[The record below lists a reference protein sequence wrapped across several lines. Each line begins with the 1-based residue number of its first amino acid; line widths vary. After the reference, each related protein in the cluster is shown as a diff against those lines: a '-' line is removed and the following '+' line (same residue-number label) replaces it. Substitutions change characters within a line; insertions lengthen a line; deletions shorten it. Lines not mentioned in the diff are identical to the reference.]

1 MALKSPLMPSPTNG
15 LSSAFSPYSDSPNS
29 PAPYQSNFPTASNRS
44 SGPSDSLAPPPSPY
58 PQQIEP
64 SPVDSNGTEST
75 EIDEDAQEEGEVK
88 SPHADGEVQ
97 SPDIEITSPEETTS
111 PQSATSDRVHRI
123 DTQLPARF
131 RSDSTKDE
139 PQSVIH
145 APTTFRS
152 FGEAASSKESEA
164 GSSEA
169 TVVSPNSPE
178 AVSSPTEKELAA
190 VSPVKTDV
198 PRVVDRSTPRAQSA
212 QELDEEWRR
221 KRRTS
226 SLEDVPEEFDRDVD
240 DTEDP
245 DTAGLIGDGAMN
257 NAMQQS
263 LDNAEEEVTALRT
276 ALSECWTLCN
286 TLATLS
292 STHRQRTFKFAGK
305 QGMQEQAWRSCW
317 RLCQQLYD
325 YRDADHASQ
334 VIPTLELCRDFCQS
348 LFDARQRGDEAS
360 DSVLRVSFELNN
372 HLYNTHPSS
381 LPEAF
386 NERTLDFYITMCHRL
401 MKQRTSLPQET
412 DALLRACWSLAEM
425 LFNLRQSTREGTTAD
440 EELLGSAVQACW
452 ELCDL
457 FREGWTQIR
466 PERGTPRPSQTTFQS
481 TSPPQNPFNLSSNRS
496 EPRSNSSMSNRQY
509 HDAPSGPAGSAAAI
523 VPETPTTI
531 FDDTT
536 SSAASSP
543 DSVTVPN
550 ILVLGPASNHHTNH
564 HGSTSSSA
572 RRAGHH
578 HERWSSNA
586 SVLSGYSESVTSQ
599 RTSSTATAGKKKKPQ
614 PSSSTAAAA
623 AAAASST
630 QQEEEEE
637 AHLTRLRYLLLK
649 AGMQTG
655 YPRHPSS
662 SHPNPNPNPSSSSS
676 SSTPSPSPQNPST
689 HPSHSE
695 TFQSYIAHLPPTAF
709 GTSPWQRQT
718 LKSYQQLVRH
728 DGTMAGIDAYPVRR
742 LGAAE
747 VAGSVVWLAGK
758 AAGTGTG
765 TGTGGGGDRGAGG
778 GKGGQEGQGGQGG
791 GQQWAWMRDLY
802 RLVFGFGVEE
812 GERMRGTGTGMGGG
826 GGGGG
831 GVQV

>member
-29 PAPYQSNFPTASNRS
+29 PAPYQNNFQTASNRS

-75 EIDEDAQEEGEVK
+75 EIEEDAQEEGEVK
-88 SPHADGEVQ
+88 SAHADGEVQ

-111 PQSATSDRVHRI
+111 PQSATSDRVHKI

-145 APTTFRS
+145 APATFRS

-169 TVVSPNSPE
+169 TVVSLNSPQD
-178 AVSSPTEKELAA
+178 VSSPIEKKLAA

-198 PRVVDRSTPRAQSA
+198 PRVIDRSTPRAQSA
-212 QELDEEWRR
+212 QELDEEWRQ

-226 SLEDVPEEFDRDVD
+226 SLEDVPEELDRDGD
-240 DTEDP
+240 ETEDP
-245 DTAGLIGDGAMN
+245 DTAGLIGDVAMN
-257 NAMQQS
+257 NVMQQS

-425 LFNLRQSTREGTTAD
+425 LFNLRQSTREGTAAD

-466 PERGTPRPSQTTFQS
+466 PERGTPRPSQTTFQP

-509 HDAPSGPAGSAAAI
+509 HDAPSGPAGSAAVI

-550 ILVLGPASNHHTNH
+550 ILVLGPASSNSTSH
-564 HGSTSSSA
+564 HGSSSSS

-599 RTSSTATAGKKKKPQ
+599 RTSSTATAGKKKRTQ
-614 PSSSTAAAA
+614 PSSS
-623 AAAASST
+623 AAASSA
-630 QQEEEEE
+630 EEEE

-655 YPRHPSS
+655 YPRHHSSHSTTTNTNPTNSSSKSSTPTPPAPSS
-662 SHPNPNPNPSSSSS
+662 SASSSSS
-676 SSTPSPSPQNPST
+676 SSSSQAVPHHPESFQTYISRLPS
-689 HPSHSE
+689 
-695 TFQSYIAHLPPTAF
+695 TAF
-709 GTSPWQRQT
+709 GPLPWQRKT
-718 LKSYQQLVRH
+718 LSRYQDLVRH
-728 DGTMAGIDAYPVRR
+728 DETMAGID
-742 LGAAE
+742 
-747 VAGSVVWLAGK
+747 
-758 AAGTGTG
+758 
-765 TGTGGGGDRGAGG
+765 
-778 GKGGQEGQGGQGG
+778 
-791 GQQWAWMRDLY
+791 
-802 RLVFGFGVEE
+802 
-812 GERMRGTGTGMGGG
+812 
-826 GGGGG
+826 
-831 GVQV
+831 

>member
-29 PAPYQSNFPTASNRS
+29 PAPYQNNFQTASNRS

-75 EIDEDAQEEGEVK
+75 EIEEDAQEEGEVK
-88 SPHADGEVQ
+88 SAHADGEVQ

-111 PQSATSDRVHRI
+111 PQSATSDRVHKI

-145 APTTFRS
+145 APATFRS

-169 TVVSPNSPE
+169 TVVSLNSPQD
-178 AVSSPTEKELAA
+178 VSSPIEKKLAA

-198 PRVVDRSTPRAQSA
+198 PRVIDRSTPRAQSA
-212 QELDEEWRR
+212 QELDEEWRQ

-226 SLEDVPEEFDRDVD
+226 SLEDVPEELDRDGD
-240 DTEDP
+240 ETEDP
-245 DTAGLIGDGAMN
+245 DTAGLIGDVAMN
-257 NAMQQS
+257 NVMQQS

-425 LFNLRQSTREGTTAD
+425 LFNLRQSTREGTAAD

-466 PERGTPRPSQTTFQS
+466 PERGTPRPSQTTFQP

-509 HDAPSGPAGSAAAI
+509 HDAPSGPAGSAAVI

-550 ILVLGPASNHHTNH
+550 ILVLGPASSNSTSH
-564 HGSTSSSA
+564 HGSSSSS

-599 RTSSTATAGKKKKPQ
+599 RTSSTATAGKKKRTQ
-614 PSSSTAAAA
+614 PSSS
-623 AAAASST
+623 AAASSA
-630 QQEEEEE
+630 EEEE

-655 YPRHPSS
+655 YPRHHSSHSTTTNTNPTNSSSKSSTPTPPAPSS
-662 SHPNPNPNPSSSSS
+662 SASSSSS
-676 SSTPSPSPQNPST
+676 SSSSQAVPHHPESFQTYISRLPS
-689 HPSHSE
+689 
-695 TFQSYIAHLPPTAF
+695 TAF
-709 GTSPWQRQT
+709 GPLPWQRKT
-718 LKSYQQLVRH
+718 LSRYQDLVRH
-728 DGTMAGIDAYPVRR
+728 DETMAGIDSYPPRR
-742 LGAAE
+742 LGAGE
-747 VAGSVVWLAGK
+747 VAGSVG
-758 AAGTGTG
+758 
-765 TGTGGGGDRGAGG
+765 
-778 GKGGQEGQGGQGG
+778 
-791 GQQWAWMRDLY
+791 
-802 RLVFGFGVEE
+802 
-812 GERMRGTGTGMGGG
+812 
-826 GGGGG
+826 
-831 GVQV
+831 

>member
-29 PAPYQSNFPTASNRS
+29 PAPYQNNFQTASNRS

-75 EIDEDAQEEGEVK
+75 EIEEDAQEEGEVK
-88 SPHADGEVQ
+88 SAHADGEVQ

-111 PQSATSDRVHRI
+111 PQSATSDRVHKI

-145 APTTFRS
+145 APATFRS

-169 TVVSPNSPE
+169 TVVSLNSPQD
-178 AVSSPTEKELAA
+178 VSSPIEKKLAA

-198 PRVVDRSTPRAQSA
+198 PRVIDRSTPRAQSA
-212 QELDEEWRR
+212 QELDEEWRQ

-226 SLEDVPEEFDRDVD
+226 SLEDVPEELDRDGD
-240 DTEDP
+240 ETEDP
-245 DTAGLIGDGAMN
+245 DTAGLIGDVAMN
-257 NAMQQS
+257 NVMQQS

-425 LFNLRQSTREGTTAD
+425 LFNLRQSTREGTAAD

-466 PERGTPRPSQTTFQS
+466 PERGTPRPSQTTFQP

-509 HDAPSGPAGSAAAI
+509 HDAPSGPAGSAAVI

-550 ILVLGPASNHHTNH
+550 ILVLGPASSNSTSH
-564 HGSTSSSA
+564 HGSSSSS

-599 RTSSTATAGKKKKPQ
+599 RTSSTATAGKKKKTQ
-614 PSSSTAAAA
+614 PSSS
-623 AAAASST
+623 AAASSA
-630 QQEEEEE
+630 EEEE

-655 YPRHPSS
+655 YPRHHSSHSTTTNTNPTNSSSKSSTPTPPAPSS
-662 SHPNPNPNPSSSSS
+662 SASSSSS
-676 SSTPSPSPQNPST
+676 SSSSQAVPHYPESFQTYISRLPS
-689 HPSHSE
+689 
-695 TFQSYIAHLPPTAF
+695 TAF
-709 GTSPWQRQT
+709 GPLPWQRKT
-718 LKSYQQLVRH
+718 LSRYQDLVRH
-728 DGTMAGIDAYPVRR
+728 DETMAGIDSYPPRR
-742 LGAAE
+742 LGAGE
-747 VAGSVVWLAGK
+747 VAGSVGWV
-758 AAGTGTG
+758 
-765 TGTGGGGDRGAGG
+765 DSEEEEEE
-778 GKGGQEGQGGQGG
+778 Q
-791 GQQWAWMRDLY
+791 
-802 RLVFGFGVEE
+802 EE
-812 GERMRGTGTGMGGG
+812 G
-826 GGGGG
+826 
-831 GVQV
+831 

>member
-15 LSSAFSPYSDSPNS
+15 LTSAFSPYSDSPNS
-29 PAPYQSNFPTASNRS
+29 PAPYQNNFQTASNRS
-44 SGPSDSLAPPPSPY
+44 SGPPDSLAPPPSPY

-75 EIDEDAQEEGEVK
+75 EIEEDAQEEGEVK
-88 SPHADGEVQ
+88 SPHADGGEVQ

-111 PQSATSDRVHRI
+111 PQSAASDRVHKI

-145 APTTFRS
+145 APTTFQS
-152 FGEAASSKESEA
+152 FGGVGSSKESEA

-169 TVVSPNSPE
+169 TVVSPKSPQD
-178 AVSSPTEKELAA
+178 VSSPIEKKLAA
-190 VSPVKTDV
+190 VSTVKTDV

-212 QELDEEWRR
+212 QELDEEWRQ

-226 SLEDVPEEFDRDVD
+226 SLEDVPEEVDRDGED
-240 DTEDP
+240 ETEDP
-245 DTAGLIGDGAMN
+245 DTAGLVGDGTMN

-263 LDNAEEEVTALRT
+263 LDSAEEEVTALRT

-425 LFNLRQSTREGTTAD
+425 LFNLRQSTREGTAAD

-543 DSVTVPN
+543 DSVTIPN
-550 ILVLGPASNHHTNH
+550 ILVLGPASSNNTNH

-578 HERWSSNA
+578 YERWSSNA

-599 RTSSTATAGKKKKPQ
+599 RTSSTATAGKKKKQ
-614 PSSSTAAAA
+614 PPNPTTSSPSAAV
-623 AAAASST
+623 
-630 QQEEEEE
+630 EEEE

-655 YPRHPSS
+655 YTRHPSS
-662 SHPNPNPNPSSSSS
+662 SSSHTNTNMTTNPT
-676 SSTPSPSPQNPST
+676 SSTSTSSPSPKNPPT
-689 HPSHSE
+689 NPNQPPS
-695 TFQSYIAHLPPTAF
+695 FQTYISALPPTAF
-709 GTSPWQRQT
+709 GALPWQRKT
-718 LKSYQQLVRH
+718 LTCYQDLIRH
-728 DGTMAGIDAYPVRR
+728 DETMAGIDSYPPRR
-742 LGAAE
+742 LGAGE
-747 VAGSVVWLAGK
+747 VAASVGWLE
-758 AAGTGTG
+758 
-765 TGTGGGGDRGAGG
+765 G
-778 GKGGQEGQGGQGG
+778 GKGGGG
-791 GQQWAWMRDLY
+791 GGAGTQQQQWAWMRDLY

-812 GERMRGTGTGMGGG
+812 GERMRGAGTGGGR
-826 GGGGG
+826 

>member
-29 PAPYQSNFPTASNRS
+29 PAPYQNNFQTASNRS
-44 SGPSDSLAPPPSPY
+44 SGPSDSLAPHPSPY

-75 EIDEDAQEEGEVK
+75 EIEEDAQEEGEVK
-88 SPHADGEVQ
+88 SAHADGEVQ

-111 PQSATSDRVHRI
+111 PQSATSDRVHKI

-145 APTTFRS
+145 APATFRS

-169 TVVSPNSPE
+169 TVVSLNSPQD
-178 AVSSPTEKELAA
+178 VSSPIEKKLAA

-198 PRVVDRSTPRAQSA
+198 PRVIDRSTPRAQSA
-212 QELDEEWRR
+212 QELDEEWRQ

-226 SLEDVPEEFDRDVD
+226 SLEDVPEELDRDGD
-240 DTEDP
+240 ETEDP
-245 DTAGLIGDGAMN
+245 DTAGLIGDVAMN
-257 NAMQQS
+257 NVMQQS

-425 LFNLRQSTREGTTAD
+425 LFNLRQSTREGTAAD

-466 PERGTPRPSQTTFQS
+466 PERGTPRPSQTTFQP

-509 HDAPSGPAGSAAAI
+509 HDAPSGPAGSAAVI

-550 ILVLGPASNHHTNH
+550 ILVLGPASSNSTSH
-564 HGSTSSSA
+564 HGSSSSS

-599 RTSSTATAGKKKKPQ
+599 RTSSTATAGKKKKTQ
-614 PSSSTAAAA
+614 PSSS
-623 AAAASST
+623 AAASSA
-630 QQEEEEE
+630 EEEE

-655 YPRHPSS
+655 YPRHHSSHSTTTNTNPTNSSSKSSTPTPPAPSS
-662 SHPNPNPNPSSSSS
+662 SASSSSS
-676 SSTPSPSPQNPST
+676 SSSQAVPHHPESFQTYISRLPS
-689 HPSHSE
+689 
-695 TFQSYIAHLPPTAF
+695 TAF
-709 GTSPWQRQT
+709 GPLPWQRKT
-718 LKSYQQLVRH
+718 LSRYQDLVRH
-728 DGTMAGIDAYPVRR
+728 DETMAGIDSYPPRR
-742 LGAAE
+742 LGAGE
-747 VAGSVVWLAGK
+747 VAGSVGWV
-758 AAGTGTG
+758 
-765 TGTGGGGDRGAGG
+765 DSEEEEEE
-778 GKGGQEGQGGQGG
+778 Q
-791 GQQWAWMRDLY
+791 
-802 RLVFGFGVEE
+802 EE
-812 GERMRGTGTGMGGG
+812 G
-826 GGGGG
+826 
-831 GVQV
+831 

>member
-29 PAPYQSNFPTASNRS
+29 PAPYQNNFQTASNRS

-75 EIDEDAQEEGEVK
+75 EIEEDAQEEGEVK
-88 SPHADGEVQ
+88 SAHADGEVQ

-111 PQSATSDRVHRI
+111 PQSATSDRVHKI

-145 APTTFRS
+145 APATFRS

-169 TVVSPNSPE
+169 TVVSLNSPQD
-178 AVSSPTEKELAA
+178 VSSPIEKKLAA

-198 PRVVDRSTPRAQSA
+198 PRVIDRSTPRAQSA
-212 QELDEEWRR
+212 QELDEEWRQ

-226 SLEDVPEEFDRDVD
+226 SLEDVPEELDRDGD
-240 DTEDP
+240 ETEDP
-245 DTAGLIGDGAMN
+245 DTAGLIGDVAMN
-257 NAMQQS
+257 NVMQQS

-425 LFNLRQSTREGTTAD
+425 LFNLRQSTREGTAAD

-466 PERGTPRPSQTTFQS
+466 PERGTPRPSQTTFQP

-509 HDAPSGPAGSAAAI
+509 HDAPSGPAGSAAVI

-550 ILVLGPASNHHTNH
+550 ILVLGPASSNSTSH
-564 HGSTSSSA
+564 HGSSSSS

-599 RTSSTATAGKKKKPQ
+599 RTSSTATAGKKKRTQ
-614 PSSSTAAAA
+614 PSSS
-623 AAAASST
+623 AAASSA
-630 QQEEEEE
+630 EEEE

-655 YPRHPSS
+655 YPRHHSSHSTTTNTNPTNSS
-662 SHPNPNPNPSSSSS
+662 SK
-676 SSTPSPSPQNPST
+676 SSTPT
-689 HPSHSE
+689 
-695 TFQSYIAHLPPTAF
+695 PPA
-709 GTSPWQRQT
+709 P
-718 LKSYQQLVRH
+718 
-728 DGTMAGIDAYPVRR
+728 
-742 LGAAE
+742 
-747 VAGSVVWLAGK
+747 
-758 AAGTGTG
+758 
-765 TGTGGGGDRGAGG
+765 
-778 GKGGQEGQGGQGG
+778 
-791 GQQWAWMRDLY
+791 
-802 RLVFGFGVEE
+802 
-812 GERMRGTGTGMGGG
+812 
-826 GGGGG
+826 
-831 GVQV
+831 

>member
-29 PAPYQSNFPTASNRS
+29 PAPYQNNFPTSSNRS
-44 SGPSDSLAPPPSPY
+44 SGPPDSLAPPPSPY

-75 EIDEDAQEEGEVK
+75 EIEEDAQEESEVK
-88 SPHADGEVQ
+88 FPHTDGELQ

-111 PQSATSDRVHRI
+111 PQSAASDRVHKI

-152 FGEAASSKESEA
+152 FGEAGSSKESEA

-169 TVVSPNSPE
+169 TVVSPKSPQD
-178 AVSSPTEKELAA
+178 VSSPIEKKLAA
-190 VSPVKTDV
+190 VSTVKTDV

-212 QELDEEWRR
+212 QELDEEWRQ

-226 SLEDVPEEFDRDVD
+226 SLEDVPEEIDRDGD
-240 DTEDP
+240 ETEDP
-245 DTAGLIGDGAMN
+245 DTAGLVGDGTMH

-425 LFNLRQSTREGTTAD
+425 LFNLRQSTREGTAAD

-481 TSPPQNPFNLSSNRS
+481 ISPPQNPFNLSSNRS

-543 DSVTVPN
+543 DSVTIPN
-550 ILVLGPASNHHTNH
+550 ILVLGPASSTNTSH
-564 HGSTSSSA
+564 HGSTSSPSA

-599 RTSSTATAGKKKKPQ
+599 QTSSTATAGKKKKQPPNPTTTTTTTTT
-614 PSSSTAAAA
+614 PSSS
-623 AAAASST
+623 SSS
-630 QQEEEEE
+630 EEET
-637 AHLTRLRYLLLK
+637 HLTRLRHLLLK
-649 AGMQTG
+649 AGIQTG
-655 YPRHPSS
+655 YILH
-662 SHPNPNPNPSSSSS
+662 PSSSSS
-676 SSTPSPSPQNPST
+676 SSQQPPTTPT
-689 HPSHSE
+689 HPS
-695 TFQSYIAHLPPTAF
+695 FQTYIASLPPTAF
-709 GTSPWQRQT
+709 GSLPWQRET
-718 LKSYQQLVRH
+718 LTRYQDLIRH
-728 DGTMAGIDAYPVRR
+728 DATIQAPQ
-742 LGAAE
+742 
-747 VAGSVVWLAGK
+747 
-758 AAGTGTG
+758 AGTGMDEADPAALRRRRVG
-765 TGTGGGGDRGAGG
+765 AGEVAVSVGWLVGGPDAGAGKGGGGT
-778 GKGGQEGQGGQGG
+778 Q
-791 GQQWAWMRDLY
+791 QQWAWMRDLY

-812 GERMRGTGTGMGGG
+812 GERMMRAGTGG

>member
-29 PAPYQSNFPTASNRS
+29 PAPYQNNFQTASNRS

-75 EIDEDAQEEGEVK
+75 EIEEDAQEEGEVK
-88 SPHADGEVQ
+88 SAHADGEVQ
-97 SPDIEITSPEETTS
+97 SPDIEITSPEETVS
-111 PQSATSDRVHRI
+111 PQSATSDRVHKI

-131 RSDSTKDE
+131 RSDSAKDE

-145 APTTFRS
+145 APATFRS

-169 TVVSPNSPE
+169 TVVSLNSPQD
-178 AVSSPTEKELAA
+178 VSSPIEKKLAA

-198 PRVVDRSTPRAQSA
+198 PRVIDRSTPRAQSA
-212 QELDEEWRR
+212 QELDEEWRQ

-226 SLEDVPEEFDRDVD
+226 SLEDVPEELDRDGD
-240 DTEDP
+240 EAEDP

-257 NAMQQS
+257 NVMQQS

-425 LFNLRQSTREGTTAD
+425 LFNLRQSTREGTAAD

-550 ILVLGPASNHHTNH
+550 ILVLGPASSNSTSH
-564 HGSTSSSA
+564 HGSSSSS

-599 RTSSTATAGKKKKPQ
+599 RTSSTATAGKKKKNQ
-614 PSSSTAAAA
+614 PSSS
-623 AAAASST
+623 AAASSA
-630 QQEEEEE
+630 EEEE

-655 YPRHPSS
+655 YPRHHS
-662 SHPNPNPNPSSSSS
+662 SHPSNTHTNPNNPPSKSSTPTPPAPSSSSS
-676 SSTPSPSPQNPST
+676 SSSSSSQPVPHHTEN
-689 HPSHSE
+689 
-695 TFQSYIAHLPPTAF
+695 FQTYISRLPPTAF
-709 GTSPWQRQT
+709 GPLPWQRK
-718 LKSYQQLVRH
+718 LLSRYQDLVRH
-728 DGTMAGIDAYPVRR
+728 DETIAGIDSYPPRR
-742 LGAAE
+742 LGAGE
-747 VAGSVVWLAGK
+747 VAGSVGWLVGTATATAG
-758 AAGTGTG
+758 
-765 TGTGGGGDRGAGG
+765 GTGGKGGKG
-778 GKGGQEGQGGQGG
+778 GKGGQGAPGGGQGQGGA

-812 GERMRGTGTGMGGG
+812 GERMRGM

>member
-29 PAPYQSNFPTASNRS
+29 PAPYQNNFQTASNRS

-75 EIDEDAQEEGEVK
+75 EIEEDAQEEGEVK
-88 SPHADGEVQ
+88 SAHADGEVQ

-111 PQSATSDRVHRI
+111 PQSATSDRVHKI

-145 APTTFRS
+145 APATFRS

-169 TVVSPNSPE
+169 TVVSLNSPQD
-178 AVSSPTEKELAA
+178 VSSPIEKKLAA

-198 PRVVDRSTPRAQSA
+198 PRVIDRSTPRAQSA
-212 QELDEEWRR
+212 QELDEEWRQ

-226 SLEDVPEEFDRDVD
+226 SLEDVPEELDRDGD
-240 DTEDP
+240 ETEDP
-245 DTAGLIGDGAMN
+245 DTAGLIGDVAMN
-257 NAMQQS
+257 NVMQQS

-425 LFNLRQSTREGTTAD
+425 LFNLRQSTREGTAAD

-466 PERGTPRPSQTTFQS
+466 PERGTPRPSQTTFQP

-509 HDAPSGPAGSAAAI
+509 HDAPSGPAGSAAVI

-550 ILVLGPASNHHTNH
+550 ILVLGPASSNSTSH
-564 HGSTSSSA
+564 HGSSSSS

-599 RTSSTATAGKKKKPQ
+599 RTSSTATAGKKKRTQ
-614 PSSSTAAAA
+614 PSSS
-623 AAAASST
+623 AAASSA
-630 QQEEEEE
+630 EEEE

-655 YPRHPSS
+655 YPRHHSSHSTTTNTNPTNSSSKSSTPTPPAPSS
-662 SHPNPNPNPSSSSS
+662 SASSSSS
-676 SSTPSPSPQNPST
+676 SSSSQAVPHHPESFQTYISRLPS
-689 HPSHSE
+689 
-695 TFQSYIAHLPPTAF
+695 TAF
-709 GTSPWQRQT
+709 GPLPWQRKT
-718 LKSYQQLVRH
+718 LSRYQDLVRH
-728 DGTMAGIDAYPVRR
+728 DETMAGIDSYPPRR
-742 LGAAE
+742 LGAGE
-747 VAGSVVWLAGK
+747 VAGSVGWLVGT
-758 AAGTGTG
+758 AAV
-765 TGTGGGGDRGAGG
+765 AIFCL
-778 GKGGQEGQGGQGG
+778 
-791 GQQWAWMRDLY
+791 WALKS
-802 RLVFGFGVEE
+802 
-812 GERMRGTGTGMGGG
+812 GM
-826 GGGGG
+826 
-831 GVQV
+831 

>member
-29 PAPYQSNFPTASNRS
+29 PAPYQNNFPTASNRS
-44 SGPSDSLAPPPSPY
+44 SGPPDSLAPPPSPY

-75 EIDEDAQEEGEVK
+75 EIEEDAQEEGEVK

-111 PQSATSDRVHRI
+111 PQSAASDRVHKI

-152 FGEAASSKESEA
+152 FGEAGSSKESEA

-169 TVVSPNSPE
+169 TVVSPTSPQD
-178 AVSSPTEKELAA
+178 VSSPIEKKLAA
-190 VSPVKTDV
+190 VSSVKTDV

-212 QELDEEWRR
+212 QELDEEWRQ
-221 KRRTS
+221 KRRAS
-226 SLEDVPEEFDRDVD
+226 SLEDVPEEIDRDGD
-240 DTEDP
+240 ETEDP
-245 DTAGLIGDGAMN
+245 DTAGLVGDGTMN

-401 MKQRTSLPQET
+401 MKQQTSLPQET

-425 LFNLRQSTREGTTAD
+425 LFNLRQSTREGTAAD

-543 DSVTVPN
+543 DSVTIPN
-550 ILVLGPASNHHTNH
+550 ILVLGPANSNNNNTSH
-564 HGSTSSSA
+564 HGSTSSASA
-572 RRAGHH
+572 RRPGHH

-599 RTSSTATAGKKKKPQ
+599 QTSSTATAGKKKKNPQ
-614 PSSSTAAAA
+614 RQPPNPTTTTTTSSTSAAEEE
-623 AAAASST
+623 
-630 QQEEEEE
+630 EEEEE

-655 YPRHPSS
+655 YTRHPSS
-662 SHPNPNPNPSSSSS
+662 SHTNPSNPTS
-676 SSTPSPSPQNPST
+676 SSTSSPSPKNPPPNPHVS
-689 HPSHSE
+689 
-695 TFQSYIAHLPPTAF
+695 FQTYIAALPPH
-709 GTSPWQRQT
+709 SLRKPT
-718 LKSYQQLVRH
+718 LATENPHPVPRPHPARRDDGGHRFVSVPEAGGRGSGGVGWMVRGRERRRGSR
-728 DGTMAGIDAYPVRR
+728 DDA
-742 LGAAE
+742 AA
-747 VAGSVVWLAGK
+747 VGVDAGSVSVGVWVWG
-758 AAGTGTG
+758 
-765 TGTGGGGDRGAGG
+765 
-778 GKGGQEGQGGQGG
+778 
-791 GQQWAWMRDLY
+791 
-802 RLVFGFGVEE
+802 
-812 GERMRGTGTGMGGG
+812 
-826 GGGGG
+826 
-831 GVQV
+831 

>member
-29 PAPYQSNFPTASNRS
+29 PAPYQNNFPTASNRS

-75 EIDEDAQEEGEVK
+75 EIEEDAQEEGEVK
-88 SPHADGEVQ
+88 SPHADGGEVQ

-111 PQSATSDRVHRI
+111 PQSAASDRVHKI

-145 APTTFRS
+145 APATFRS
-152 FGEAASSKESEA
+152 FGEAGSSKESEA

-169 TVVSPNSPE
+169 TVVSPTSPQD
-178 AVSSPTEKELAA
+178 VSSPIEKKLAA
-190 VSPVKTDV
+190 VSSVKTDV

-212 QELDEEWRR
+212 HELDEEWRQ

-226 SLEDVPEEFDRDVD
+226 SLEGVDFAALQFSTCTLSADRSTDVPEEIDRDGD
-240 DTEDP
+240 ETDDP
-245 DTAGLIGDGAMN
+245 DTAGLVGDGTMN

-425 LFNLRQSTREGTTAD
+425 LFNLRQSTREGTAAD
-440 EELLGSAVQACW
+440 GELLGSAVQACW

-543 DSVTVPN
+543 DSVTIPN
-550 ILVLGPASNHHTNH
+550 ILVLGPASSSNNNTSH
-564 HGSTSSSA
+564 HGSTSSASA
-572 RRAGHH
+572 RRSGHH

-599 RTSSTATAGKKKKPQ
+599 QTSSTATAGKKKKNPQ
-614 PSSSTAAAA
+614 RQPPNPTTTTTTSSTSAA
-623 AAAASST
+623 
-630 QQEEEEE
+630 QEVEE

-655 YPRHPSS
+655 YTRHHPSS
-662 SHPNPNPNPSSSSS
+662 SSSHTNPSNPTSSSSS
-676 SSTPSPSPQNPST
+676 SSSPKNPPT
-689 HPSHSE
+689 NPHHPVS
-695 TFQSYIAHLPPTAF
+695 FQTYISSLPPTAF
-709 GTSPWQRQT
+709 GSLPWQRKT
-718 LKSYQQLVRH
+718 LTRYQDLIRH
-728 DGTMAGIDAYPVRR
+728 DETMAGIDSYPARR
-742 LGAAE
+742 LGAGE
-747 VAGSVVWLAGK
+747 VAASVG
-758 AAGTGTG
+758 
-765 TGTGGGGDRGAGG
+765 
-778 GKGGQEGQGGQGG
+778 
-791 GQQWAWMRDLY
+791 
-802 RLVFGFGVEE
+802 
-812 GERMRGTGTGMGGG
+812 
-826 GGGGG
+826 
-831 GVQV
+831 

>member
-29 PAPYQSNFPTASNRS
+29 PAPYQNNFQTASNRS
-44 SGPSDSLAPPPSPY
+44 SGPPDSLAPPPSPY

-75 EIDEDAQEEGEVK
+75 EIEEDAQEEGEVK
-88 SPHADGEVQ
+88 SPHADGGEVQ

-111 PQSATSDRVHRI
+111 PQSAAS
-123 DTQLPARF
+123 LPARF

-145 APTTFRS
+145 APTTFQS
-152 FGEAASSKESEA
+152 FGGAGSSKESEA

-169 TVVSPNSPE
+169 TVVSPKSPQD
-178 AVSSPTEKELAA
+178 VSSPIEKKLAA
-190 VSPVKTDV
+190 VSTVNTDV

-212 QELDEEWRR
+212 QELDEEWRQ

-226 SLEDVPEEFDRDVD
+226 SLEGVYFAALQTSTCKLSAKRSTDVPEEVDRDGED
-240 DTEDP
+240 ETEDP
-245 DTAGLIGDGAMN
+245 DTAGLVGDGTMD

-425 LFNLRQSTREGTTAD
+425 LFNLRQSTREGTAAD

-543 DSVTVPN
+543 DSVTIPN
-550 ILVLGPASNHHTNH
+550 ILVLGPASSNNTNH

-599 RTSSTATAGKKKKPQ
+599 RTSSTATAGKKKKQQ
-614 PSSSTAAAA
+614 PNPTTTSSPSAAV
-623 AAAASST
+623 
-630 QQEEEEE
+630 EEEE

-655 YPRHPSS
+655 YTRH
-662 SHPNPNPNPSSSSS
+662 PSSSSS
-676 SSTPSPSPQNPST
+676 SSSSSSTNPTNLSSSSPKNPPPNPHVS
-689 HPSHSE
+689 
-695 TFQSYIAHLPPTAF
+695 FQTYIAALPPTAF
-709 GTSPWQRQT
+709 GTLPWQRKT
-718 LKSYQQLVRH
+718 LTRYQDLIRH
-728 DGTMAGIDAYPVRR
+728 DETMGGIDSYPARR
-742 LGAAE
+742 LGAGE
-747 VAGSVVWLAGK
+747 VAGSVGWLE
-758 AAGTGTG
+758 
-765 TGTGGGGDRGAGG
+765 G
-778 GKGGQEGQGGQGG
+778 GKGGGAT
-791 GQQWAWMRDLY
+791 QQWAWMRDLY

-812 GERMRGTGTGMGGG
+812 GERMMRGGTGGT
-826 GGGGG
+826 GGGG

>member
-1 MALKSPLMPSPTNG
+1 MQK
-15 LSSAFSPYSDSPNS
+15 
-29 PAPYQSNFPTASNRS
+29 
-44 SGPSDSLAPPPSPY
+44 
-58 PQQIEP
+58 
-64 SPVDSNGTEST
+64 
-75 EIDEDAQEEGEVK
+75 
-88 SPHADGEVQ
+88 
-97 SPDIEITSPEETTS
+97 
-111 PQSATSDRVHRI
+111 
-123 DTQLPARF
+123 
-131 RSDSTKDE
+131 
-139 PQSVIH
+139 
-145 APTTFRS
+145 
-152 FGEAASSKESEA
+152 
-164 GSSEA
+164 
-169 TVVSPNSPE
+169 
-178 AVSSPTEKELAA
+178 LAA

-198 PRVVDRSTPRAQSA
+198 PRVIDRSTPRAQSA
-212 QELDEEWRR
+212 QELDEEWRQ

-226 SLEDVPEEFDRDVD
+226 SLEDVPEELDRDGD
-240 DTEDP
+240 ETEDP
-245 DTAGLIGDGAMN
+245 DTAGLIGDVAMN
-257 NAMQQS
+257 NVMQQS

-425 LFNLRQSTREGTTAD
+425 LFNLRQSTREGTAAD

-466 PERGTPRPSQTTFQS
+466 PERGTPRPSQTTFQP

-509 HDAPSGPAGSAAAI
+509 HDAPSGPAGSAAVI

-550 ILVLGPASNHHTNH
+550 ILVLGPASSNSTSH
-564 HGSTSSSA
+564 HGSSSSS

-599 RTSSTATAGKKKKPQ
+599 RTSSTATAGKKKRTQ
-614 PSSSTAAAA
+614 PSSS
-623 AAAASST
+623 AAASSA
-630 QQEEEEE
+630 EEEE

-655 YPRHPSS
+655 YPRHHSSHSTTTNTNPTNSSSKSSTPTPPAPSS
-662 SHPNPNPNPSSSSS
+662 SASSSSS
-676 SSTPSPSPQNPST
+676 SSSSQAVPHHPESFQTYISRLPS
-689 HPSHSE
+689 
-695 TFQSYIAHLPPTAF
+695 TAF
-709 GTSPWQRQT
+709 GPLPWQRKT
-718 LKSYQQLVRH
+718 LSRYQDLVRH
-728 DGTMAGIDAYPVRR
+728 DETMAGIDSYPPRR
-742 LGAAE
+742 LGAGE
-747 VAGSVVWLAGK
+747 VAGSVGWLVGT
-758 AAGTGTG
+758 AAGTE
-765 TGTGGGGDRGAGG
+765 TGGKG
-778 GKGGQEGQGGQGG
+778 GKGGQRGG
-791 GQQWAWMRDLY
+791 GGGAGGGVGGPQQQWAWMRDLY

-812 GERMRGTGTGMGGG
+812 GERMRGTGG

>member
-29 PAPYQSNFPTASNRS
+29 PAPYQNNFQAASNRS
-44 SGPSDSLAPPPSPY
+44 SGPPDSLAPPPSPY

-75 EIDEDAQEEGEVK
+75 EIEEDAQEEGEAK
-88 SPHADGEVQ
+88 SPHADGGEVQ

-111 PQSATSDRVHRI
+111 PQSAASDRVHKI

-131 RSDSTKDE
+131 RSDSNKDE

-152 FGEAASSKESEA
+152 FGEASSSKESEA

-169 TVVSPNSPE
+169 TVVSPKSPQD
-178 AVSSPTEKELAA
+178 VSSPIEKKLAA
-190 VSPVKTDV
+190 VSTVKTDV

-212 QELDEEWRR
+212 QELDEEWRQ

-226 SLEDVPEEFDRDVD
+226 SLEDVPEEIDRDGD
-240 DTEDP
+240 ETDDP
-245 DTAGLIGDGAMN
+245 DTAGLVGDGTMN

-425 LFNLRQSTREGTTAD
+425 LFNLRQSTREGTAAD

-543 DSVTVPN
+543 DSVTIPN
-550 ILVLGPASNHHTNH
+550 ILVLGPASSNNNTNH
-564 HGSTSSSA
+564 HGSTSSASA

-599 RTSSTATAGKKKKPQ
+599 QTSSTATAGKKKKQ
-614 PSSSTAAAA
+614 PPNPNPTSSSSAAA
-623 AAAASST
+623 
-630 QQEEEEE
+630 EEEEE

-655 YPRHPSS
+655 YTRH
-662 SHPNPNPNPSSSSS
+662 HPSSSSS
-676 SSTPSPSPQNPST
+676 HTNPSSSPSSSSSPKNP
-689 HPSHSE
+689 PSNPPVPS
-695 TFQSYIAHLPPTAF
+695 FQTYISALPPTAF
-709 GTSPWQRQT
+709 GTLPWQRKT
-718 LKSYQQLVRH
+718 LTR
-728 DGTMAGIDAYPVRR
+728 
-742 LGAAE
+742 
-747 VAGSVVWLAGK
+747 
-758 AAGTGTG
+758 
-765 TGTGGGGDRGAGG
+765 
-778 GKGGQEGQGGQGG
+778 
-791 GQQWAWMRDLY
+791 
-802 RLVFGFGVEE
+802 
-812 GERMRGTGTGMGGG
+812 
-826 GGGGG
+826 
-831 GVQV
+831 

>member
-29 PAPYQSNFPTASNRS
+29 PAPYQSNFQATSNRS

-75 EIDEDAQEEGEVK
+75 EIDEDAQEEGEPK

-97 SPDIEITSPEETTS
+97 SPDIEINSPEETTS
-111 PQSATSDRVHRI
+111 PQSATSDRVQKI

-178 AVSSPTEKELAA
+178 AVSSPIEKKLAA

-212 QELDEEWRR
+212 QELDEEWRK

-263 LDNAEEEVTALRT
+263 LDNADEEVTALRT

-425 LFNLRQSTREGTTAD
+425 LFNLRQSTREGTAAD

-509 HDAPSGPAGSAAAI
+509 HDAPSGPAGSAAAAI

-586 SVLSGYSESVTSQ
+586 SVLSGHSESVTSQ
-599 RTSSTATAGKKKKPQ
+599 RTSSTATAGKKKKKTH
-614 PSSSTAAAA
+614 PSSSSSAAAP
-623 AAAASST
+623 ST
-630 QQEEEEE
+630 QQEEEA
-637 AHLTRLRYLLLK
+637 AHLTRLHYLLLK

-655 YPRHPSS
+655 YPRHHSPS
-662 SHPNPNPNPSSSSS
+662 SHPPNPNANASTTTSSSSK
-676 SSTPSPSPQNPST
+676 SSTPTPPPSSGGVHHEN
-689 HPSHSE
+689 
-695 TFQSYIAHLPPTAF
+695 FQHYIAHLPPTAF
-709 GTSPWQRQT
+709 GTLPWQRQT
-718 LKSYQQLVRH
+718 LQAFQELVRH
-728 DGTMAGIDAYPVRR
+728 DATMAGIDAYPARR

-747 VAGSVVWLAGK
+747 AAGSVVWLAGK
-758 AAGTGTG
+758 AGGTAGGKREG
-765 TGTGGGGDRGAGG
+765 RGRLGERGGGGFYSPLSPRSASAGG
-778 GKGGQEGQGGQGG
+778 LFRQRK
-791 GQQWAWMRDLY
+791 R
-802 RLVFGFGVEE
+802 
-812 GERMRGTGTGMGGG
+812 RGSME
-826 GGGGG
+826 
-831 GVQV
+831 QNYMNK

>member
-29 PAPYQSNFPTASNRS
+29 PAPYQNNFQTASNRS
-44 SGPSDSLAPPPSPY
+44 SGPPDSLAPPPSPY

-75 EIDEDAQEEGEVK
+75 EIEEDAQEEGEVK
-88 SPHADGEVQ
+88 SPHADGGEVQ

-111 PQSATSDRVHRI
+111 PQSAASDRVHKI

-145 APTTFRS
+145 APTTFQS
-152 FGEAASSKESEA
+152 FGGAGSSKESEA

-169 TVVSPNSPE
+169 TVVSPKSPQD
-178 AVSSPTEKELAA
+178 VSSPIEKKLAA
-190 VSPVKTDV
+190 VSTVNTDV

-212 QELDEEWRR
+212 QELDEEWRQ

-226 SLEDVPEEFDRDVD
+226 SLEDVPEEVDRDGED
-240 DTEDP
+240 ETEDP
-245 DTAGLIGDGAMN
+245 DTAGLVGDGTMD

-425 LFNLRQSTREGTTAD
+425 LFNLRQSTREGTAAD

-543 DSVTVPN
+543 DSVTIPN
-550 ILVLGPASNHHTNH
+550 ILVLGPASSNNTNH

-599 RTSSTATAGKKKKPQ
+599 RTSSTATAGKKKKQQ
-614 PSSSTAAAA
+614 PNPTTTSSPSAAV
-623 AAAASST
+623 
-630 QQEEEEE
+630 EEEE

-655 YPRHPSS
+655 YTRHPSPS
-662 SHPNPNPNPSSSSS
+662 SHTNINMTTNPTSSTSTSSPSPKNPPTNTPHPNPS
-676 SSTPSPSPQNPST
+676 
-689 HPSHSE
+689 
-695 TFQSYIAHLPPTAF
+695 FQTYISALPPTAF
-709 GTSPWQRQT
+709 GALPWQRKT
-718 LKSYQQLVRH
+718 LTRYQDLIRH
-728 DGTMAGIDAYPVRR
+728 DETMAGIDSYPSRR
-742 LGAAE
+742 LGAGE
-747 VAGSVVWLAGK
+747 VAASIEWLE
-758 AAGTGTG
+758 
-765 TGTGGGGDRGAGG
+765 G
-778 GKGGQEGQGGQGG
+778 GKGGRGGAGTQQ
-791 GQQWAWMRDLY
+791 QQWAWMRDLY

-812 GERMRGTGTGMGGG
+812 GERMMRGGTGGT
-826 GGGGG
+826 GGGG

>member
-29 PAPYQSNFPTASNRS
+29 PAPYQNNFQTASNRS

-75 EIDEDAQEEGEVK
+75 EIEEDAQEEGEVK
-88 SPHADGEVQ
+88 SAHADGEVQ

-111 PQSATSDRVHRI
+111 PQSATSDRVHKI

-145 APTTFRS
+145 APATFRS

-169 TVVSPNSPE
+169 TVVSLNSPQD
-178 AVSSPTEKELAA
+178 VSSPIEKKLAA

-198 PRVVDRSTPRAQSA
+198 PRVIDRSTPRAQSA
-212 QELDEEWRR
+212 QELDEEWRQ

-226 SLEDVPEEFDRDVD
+226 SLEDVPEELDRDGD
-240 DTEDP
+240 ETEDP
-245 DTAGLIGDGAMN
+245 DTAGLIGDVAMN
-257 NAMQQS
+257 NVMQQS

-425 LFNLRQSTREGTTAD
+425 LFNLRQSTREGTAAD

-466 PERGTPRPSQTTFQS
+466 PERGTPRPSQTTFQP

-509 HDAPSGPAGSAAAI
+509 HDAPSGPAGSAAVI

-550 ILVLGPASNHHTNH
+550 ILVLGPASSNSTSH
-564 HGSTSSSA
+564 HGSSSSS

-599 RTSSTATAGKKKKPQ
+599 RTSSTATAGKKKRTQ
-614 PSSSTAAAA
+614 PSSS
-623 AAAASST
+623 AAASSA
-630 QQEEEEE
+630 EEEE

-655 YPRHPSS
+655 YPRHHSSHSTTTNTNPTNSSSKSSTPTPPAPSS
-662 SHPNPNPNPSSSSS
+662 SASSSSS
-676 SSTPSPSPQNPST
+676 SSSSQAVPHHPESFQTYISRLPS
-689 HPSHSE
+689 
-695 TFQSYIAHLPPTAF
+695 TAF
-709 GTSPWQRQT
+709 GPLPWQRKT
-718 LKSYQQLVRH
+718 LSRYQDLVRH
-728 DGTMAGIDAYPVRR
+728 DETMAGIDSYPPRR
-742 LGAAE
+742 LGAGE
-747 VAGSVVWLAGK
+747 VAGSVGWV
-758 AAGTGTG
+758 
-765 TGTGGGGDRGAGG
+765 DSEEEEE
-778 GKGGQEGQGGQGG
+778 Q
-791 GQQWAWMRDLY
+791 
-802 RLVFGFGVEE
+802 EE
-812 GERMRGTGTGMGGG
+812 G
-826 GGGGG
+826 
-831 GVQV
+831 